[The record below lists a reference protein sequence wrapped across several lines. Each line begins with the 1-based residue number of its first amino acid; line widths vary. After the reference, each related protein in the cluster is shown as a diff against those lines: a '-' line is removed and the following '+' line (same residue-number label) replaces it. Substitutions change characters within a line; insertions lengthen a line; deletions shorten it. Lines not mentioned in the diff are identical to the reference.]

1 MSNSMANT
9 TSSTSTWGRGLSET
23 SGSSQTLT
31 TGESIARSL
40 GRSAIR
46 TIGSSL
52 TQSVGQAVTSGI
64 ALAEG
69 VFKGRSLGINFG
81 ANFARSSTVTAS
93 VGKNDGITQTH
104 VNYNV
109 KHALE
114 LLENQ
119 MKRYDKSTAM
129 GMWDFAAYVIGEN
142 QNVVS
147 NVAHSYLGLTQ
158 GEESY
163 MSSDAVNLWR
173 GDVAE
178 NEASDYIYEYLK
190 ELRHPVFGLNPDY
203 LDLAEMKMDESTGDE
218 QLEKDDF
225 YNGDLQSMYC
235 YPTVVTATTPLSGK
249 ELAYS
254 LNFPQKSLA
263 GLPVIQCARFGRNVN
278 LSGGEELPE
287 DSIKIGNI
295 FHMDNMENNS
305 VSLSLNSL
313 ASHTFI
319 TGSTGA
325 GKSNTIY
332 QILNNASKEGVKF
345 LVVEPTKGEYKNI
358 FGNSPDVE
366 VYGTNPY
373 HSKLLRLN
381 PFSFPMDIHVLEH
394 IDRLTEI
401 FNVCWP
407 MYAAMP
413 AVLKRAI
420 EKSYEDC
427 GWNLQKSS
435 NPYGTD
441 LYPCFADVTRNV
453 RTIIDSS
460 DYDTENKGAYKGSL
474 VTRLSSLST
483 GLNEMIFTN
492 DEIPNAKLFDSNA
505 IVDLSR
511 VGSSETKSLL
521 MGMIV
526 LKLQEYRMSQGLMNA
541 DLNHITVLEEAH
553 NLLKRTSTEQ
563 PVEGGNLLGK
573 SVEMISNAIAEM
585 RTYGEGFIIADQA
598 PGLLDMAAIRNTN
611 TKIILRLP
619 DLSDREL
626 VGKAA
631 NLNEAQITELAKLPR
646 GIAAIYQNEWIEA
659 VLCKVDKHESDS
671 GVFNYEPE
679 PNQDDIVDNSTR
691 FEIAE
696 LLSEG
701 NKLKKEQILRDI
713 KPKLDKLDIDA
724 SAEVAIMKILENPP
738 KEPRMSRLGE
748 VMSVLFPEVKDE
760 VRIAYSDA
768 DESKEWTESAQNALN
783 MCLADTPEGM
793 RLGEQARRDI
803 IQSIITYY
811 VWIVQRDQAAVEKW
825 YVEGGL

>member
-1 MSNSMANT
+1 
-9 TSSTSTWGRGLSET
+9 
-23 SGSSQTLT
+23 
-31 TGESIARSL
+31 
-40 GRSAIR
+40 
-46 TIGSSL
+46 
-52 TQSVGQAVTSGI
+52 
-64 ALAEG
+64 
-69 VFKGRSLGINFG
+69 
-81 ANFARSSTVTAS
+81 
-93 VGKNDGITQTH
+93 
-104 VNYNV
+104 
-109 KHALE
+109 
-114 LLENQ
+114 
-119 MKRYDKSTAM
+119 MKRYEKSTAM
-129 GMWDFAAYVIGEN
+129 GMWDFAAYVISEN

-173 GDVAE
+173 GDIAE
-178 NEASDYIYEYLK
+178 NEASDYIYEYLRQ
-190 ELRHPVFGLNPDY
+190 LRHPVFGLNPDY
-203 LDLAEMKMDESTGDE
+203 LELAEMKQDEKTGLE
-218 QLEKDDF
+218 TQEKDEF
-225 YNGDLQSMYC
+225 YNGEQQAVYC
-235 YPTVVTATTPLSGK
+235 YPSMVTATTPLSGK

-263 GLPVIQCARFGRNVN
+263 GLPVIQCARFGRNITM
-278 LSGGEELPE
+278 SGGNDIPD
-287 DSIKIGNI
+287 DSIAIGKV
-295 FHMDNMENNS
+295 FHMDNTEN
-305 VSLSLNSL
+305 VDVALSLNSL

-325 GKSNTIY
+325 GKSNTVY
-332 QILNNASKEGVKF
+332 QILANASRKDVKF
-345 LVVEPTKGEYKNI
+345 LIIEPTKGEYKNI
-358 FGNSPDVE
+358 FGKEPDVE
-366 VYGTNPY
+366 VYGTNPS

-381 PFSFPMDIHVLEH
+381 PFAFPTDIHVLEH

-427 GWNLQKSS
+427 GWNLKLS
-435 NPYGTD
+435 NNEYGSE

-453 RTIIDSS
+453 RKIIDSS
-460 DYDTENKGAYKGSL
+460 DYDAENKGAYKGSL
-474 VTRLSSLST
+474 ITRLSSLST
-483 GLNEMIFTN
+483 GLNGMIFSDDAIA
-492 DEIPNAKLFDSNA
+492 DEDLFDSNA

-526 LKLQEYRMSQGLMNA
+526 LKLQEYRMAQGLMNA
-541 DLNHITVLEEAH
+541 DLNHLTVLEEAH

-563 PVEGGNLLGK
+563 PVEGGNLMGK

-585 RTYGEGFIIADQA
+585 RTFGEGFIIADQA

-631 NLNEAQITELAKLPR
+631 NLNEAQITELAKLPK
-646 GIAAIYQNEWIEA
+646 GVAAIYQNEWIEA
-659 VLCKVDKHESDS
+659 VLCKVDRFETDETKFIF
-671 GVFNYEPE
+671 VPEPE
-679 PNQDDIVDNSTR
+679 QEKQTDNSIR
-691 FEIAE
+691 IEMAE
-696 LLSEG
+696 LLSKG
-701 NKLKKEQILRDI
+701 TRLTKQQVIDDI
-713 KPKLDKLDIDA
+713 KPKLKKLNIDA
-724 SAEVAIMKILENPP
+724 SMEVLIMKFLNNPA
-738 KEPRMSRLGE
+738 KEPRMSKLGE
-748 VMSVLFPEVKDE
+748 VMSALFPEVREE
-760 VRIAYSDA
+760 VSKAYSDA
-768 DESKEWTESAQNALN
+768 TETREWTEAAQNALN
-783 MCLADTPEGM
+783 MCLANTGEGS

-811 VWIVQRDQAAVEKW
+811 VWIIQKDHASVEKW